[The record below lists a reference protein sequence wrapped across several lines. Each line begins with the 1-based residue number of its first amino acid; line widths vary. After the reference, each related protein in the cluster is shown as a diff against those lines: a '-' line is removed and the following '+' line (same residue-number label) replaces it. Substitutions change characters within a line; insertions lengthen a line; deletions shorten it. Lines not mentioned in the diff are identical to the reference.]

1 MRKSCVWLIIPL
13 IVLVLAQLSTGVLA
27 KPSSDSVVVAT
38 FNVPVDPGSSE
49 FVKRVVQYA
58 IDQNASAI
66 VITMNT
72 PGGLLGD
79 MVSIVS
85 SIGLANQSGIPVYTL
100 VVPNGL
106 AGSAGSYIAMA
117 SNKILMGPGSAIG
130 PSTPIVVGGST
141 LEQNHTQ
148 SAMLNLMTSLAERWG
163 RNQTMAYE
171 MVQGDQAF

>member
-85 SIGLANQSGIPVYTL
+85 
-100 VVPNGL
+100 
-106 AGSAGSYIAMA
+106 
-117 SNKILMGPGSAIG
+117 
-130 PSTPIVVGGST
+130 
-141 LEQNHTQ
+141 
-148 SAMLNLMTSLAERWG
+148 
-163 RNQTMAYE
+163 
-171 MVQGDQAF
+171 